1 MESGPWS
8 SSAASWSRPGCSCSP
23 ISIAPGSFTP
33 SASCSGSA
41 AGWRC
46 PWSWPWRWS
55 SAAKKNALG
64 TVIAI
69 LTAAESLGMVIG
81 PIFGGLA
88 MDALGATAAF
98 SGCAVFMF
106 FATITVLFQT
116 GVKAPLVEESDL
128 KTSTPA
134 RL

>member
-1 MESGPWS
+1 IGGGMALPAVMAMAVVIGGE
-8 SSAASWSRPGCSCSP
+8 
-23 ISIAPGSFTP
+23 
-33 SASCSGSA
+33 
-41 AGWRC
+41 
-46 PWSWPWRWS
+46 
-55 SAAKKNALG
+55 KNALG

-81 PIFGGLA
+81 PILGGLA
-88 MDALGATAAF
+88 MDALGATAAL

-106 FATITVLFQT
+106 IATIIAFFQT

-128 KTSTPA
+128 KTSSPE